1 MKKQIVYRILFLFS
15 FFLSFYT
22 VQAQQEMKAKKY
34 DNPKWLTVVFIKFSE
49 NKYSRAKEI
58 ITNYFEK
65 AGQKAGTPSP
75 SLVLDVMSG
84 EWDMMLTWD
93 MKNGIDEMNWE
104 TSPDDVKWMKA
115 MGEIVGGPDKA
126 KAILDEYTSLIT
138 RSTRY
143 IAKKSQF

>member
-1 MKKQIVYRILFLFS
+1 MKKQIVYSMLFFFS
-15 FFLSFYT
+15 FFLTFYT

-75 SLVLDVMSG
+75 SLVLDIMSG

-115 MGEIVGGPDKA
+115 MGEILGGPDKA
-126 KAILDEYTSLIT
+126 KAILDEYTSLIS